1 MARPLACGNE
11 LTIADYFGA
20 ALVSI
25 GELVDCDLA
34 AYPNIKRWL
43 DNMKKLKSWDRI
55 NEVFNGFVAAN
66 KNKEFV
72 RL

>member
-25 GELVDCDLA
+25 GELVDRDLA
-34 AYPNIKRWL
+34 AYPNIER
-43 DNMKKLKSWDRI
+43 
-55 NEVFNGFVAAN
+55 VAALPLAVDPAQMFPG
-66 KNKEFV
+66 E
-72 RL
+72 